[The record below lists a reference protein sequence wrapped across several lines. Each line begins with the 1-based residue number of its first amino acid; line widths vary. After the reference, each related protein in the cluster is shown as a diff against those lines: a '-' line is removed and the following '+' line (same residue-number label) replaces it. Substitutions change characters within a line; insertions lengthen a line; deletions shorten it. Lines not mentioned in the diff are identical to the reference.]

1 MKFNK
6 FYYKPLPDYLTIKS
20 SSIEGLGIFATKKI
34 KSNTDLG
41 MTHIKVPIIAGYIRT
56 PLGGFVNHSK
66 DFNCCLIETLD
77 WDDYRAYNLIAI
89 KDIKKNEEI
98 TLNYHIEEESDA

>member
-41 MTHIKVPIIAGYIRT
+41 MTHIKVPIIMGMYAH
-56 PLGGFVNHSK
+56 LLV
-66 DFNCCLIETLD
+66 DLLITQKI
-77 WDDYRAYNLIAI
+77 LIVV
-89 KDIKKNEEI
+89 
-98 TLNYHIEEESDA
+98 